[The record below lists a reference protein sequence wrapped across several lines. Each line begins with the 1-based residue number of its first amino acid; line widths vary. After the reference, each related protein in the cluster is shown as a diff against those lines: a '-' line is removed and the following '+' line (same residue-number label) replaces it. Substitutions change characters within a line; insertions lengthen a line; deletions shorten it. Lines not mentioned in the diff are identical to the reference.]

1 MELLFLFCSFVL
13 LNRGGASEIN
23 SGKKRKPGFFLLAKF
38 SEKNPAKMK
47 FCTPLLLC
55 HVRSPVPQLRL
66 AGGRQP
72 FYGSAHHH
80 RNENNIMEILAAGL
94 VVKLL
99 QEMNH
104 HHGR

>member
-1 MELLFLFCSFVL
+1 MIRLRQKYFKREVTEFGGESEVISSLCAFGAFESFWIL
-13 LNRGGASEIN
+13 TQKS
-23 SGKKRKPGFFLLAKF
+23 S
-38 SEKNPAKMK
+38 KMK
-47 FCTPLLLC
+47 FCTLFFSAMFAVLFLSCVLLEEGSFM
-55 HVRSPVPQLRL
+55 V
-66 AGGRQP
+66 
-72 FYGSAHHH
+72 SAHHH